1 MKRTEHW
8 SLTSH
13 TNCLW
18 RYFLFLS
25 HGVIFCELHPLVS
38 SDACLA
44 EPFNTLDTKP
54 ISFCI
59 VLTACTHL
67 IRLFNCTAGN
77 LSSVFHKKIIYD
89 VSLCTVLA
97 ANWTSNDSNL
107 GGERRGA
114 ADQRAGG
121 GDGRRGLGRAQHGRR
136 QQEVAPGRGQATLAE
151 GVQTGQQ
158 LGRSALDVLV
168 AHGARVQQVEPGR
181 LASALRVR
189 ALPTLGLVLPARR
202 CRGPPSPPSPQ
213 PPPLSCPGP
222 RLPPPAAAPAPDDLL
237 LLLLPGS
244 SGDPRE
250 EGGGSAG
257 PRKPSQAPAIRLPG
271 GAAGRTVSVSGD
283 RLRLVSFAN
292 RRGARQI
299 HTARIH

>member
-136 QQEVAPGRGQATLAE
+136 QHEVALGRGQAALAE

-158 LGRSALDVLV
+158 LGRPALDILV
-168 AHGARVQQVEPGR
+168 AHGASVQQVEPGR

-213 PPPLSCPGP
+213 PPPLSCPGRRCRRGRGSEVP
-222 RLPPPAAAPAPDDLL
+222 ACRRLLPPPPPTTSSSSSSQAARVTRGRRGEAAPGRGSLL
-237 LLLLPGS
+237 R
-244 SGDPRE
+244 PRRSASRVARPE
-250 EGGGSAG
+250 ERCLSAATG
-257 PRKPSQAPAIRLPG
+257 CAS
-271 GAAGRTVSVSGD
+271 
-283 RLRLVSFAN
+283 
-292 RRGARQI
+292 
-299 HTARIH
+299 